1 LEELPQ
7 KSDPKDYRSTPNVTI
22 TWVENCSGK
31 TKIRDQ
37 ELISDEN
44 AHSTGFGKGVS
55 PRHTYWPD
63 SASVTLFHFFFVNFD
78 RHFSSVRKTSNSYR
92 PEVKTAT
99 VWRKQRNPRRLF
111 FSGLKDEI
119 RNCLFQSKS
128 TN

>member
-1 LEELPQ
+1 VELPQ

-55 PRHTYWPD
+55 PGHTFLAGFGF
-63 SASVTLFHFFFVNFD
+63 SHFTQWGRAAGVLIWKSILWKS
-78 RHFSSVRKTSNSYR
+78 RCVAGL
-92 PEVKTAT
+92 TAAANIFT
-99 VWRKQRNPRRLF
+99 
-111 FSGLKDEI
+111 
-119 RNCLFQSKS
+119 
-128 TN
+128 T

>member
-1 LEELPQ
+1 MPIKIYKEKMQYLDKALAELPQ

-55 PRHTYWPD
+55 PGHTFLAGFGF
-63 SASVTLFHFFFVNFD
+63 SHFTQWGEL
-78 RHFSSVRKTSNSYR
+78 RACSSSRSIPWK
-92 PEVKTAT
+92 
-99 VWRKQRNPRRLF
+99 
-111 FSGLKDEI
+111 
-119 RNCLFQSKS
+119 SKCAAG
-128 TN
+128 